1 MAKMALG
8 RGLGALLPTED
19 SGEKQVQEVVKE
31 KYQLDDKDVANST
44 RKVAVQLI
52 DPNPFQPRIEFQAEA
67 LEELKNSILEH
78 GVIQPLSVRPKA
90 NGRYELIAGERRL
103 RACKLAGLIEVP
115 VYILQIATDAEMLE
129 LAIIENI
136 QRKDLNPIEV
146 AKSYKRLM
154 DDCDLTQEQVSK
166 RVAKDRTTVTNAL
179 RLLKLPDFVQHGLV
193 SEQLSMG
200 HARAL
205 VSVDDQAFLK
215 SLFTAIIE
223 EDLSVREIEKRVKA
237 GPPKKQVG
245 AKTPIEKPK
254 PNVQEVEK
262 RIMDKL
268 STRVKVKEKGNGQG
282 EVAIEFYS
290 YDDLERLLDLFESIH
305 HA

>member
-8 RGLGALLPTED
+8 RGLGALLPSED

-31 KYQLDDKDVANST
+31 KYQLDEKDVANST
-44 RKVAVQLI
+44 KKVAVTLI

-78 GVIQPLSVRPKA
+78 GVIQPLSVRSKA

-103 RACKLAGLIEVP
+103 RACKLAGLTEVP

-179 RLLKLPDFVQHGLV
+179 RLLKLPEFVQHGLV
-193 SEQLSMG
+193 NEQLSMG

-205 VSVDDQAFLK
+205 VSVEDQAFLK
-215 SLFTAIIE
+215 SLFTAIVE

-237 GPPKKQVG
+237 GPPKKQTVS
-245 AKTPIEKPK
+245 KSPVEKPK

-268 STRVKVKEKGNGQG
+268 ATRVKVKEKGNGQG
-282 EVAIEFYS
+282 EVSIEFYS